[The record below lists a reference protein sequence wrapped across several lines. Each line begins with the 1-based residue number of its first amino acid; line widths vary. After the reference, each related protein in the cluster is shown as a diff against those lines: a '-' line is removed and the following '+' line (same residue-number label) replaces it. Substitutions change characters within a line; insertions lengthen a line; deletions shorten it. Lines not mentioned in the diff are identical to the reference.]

1 MKSQLFS
8 QSSMLSDAW
17 QSSSNDARDLFLK
30 TGPGKTLAYLDEWIT
45 AAENNRDA
53 LRGLVLVAQESRKK
67 INGLWEDYKKDI
79 EDAKNVGFGTTAR
92 IWLTRYDLIRGG
104 EEYEAAMDEHRE
116 QQIQEVRKRYN
127 REAQQLASDTATHYF
142 EYLTKNGYGPPFEP
156 MNATMNIP
164 GEGLWS
170 RIPSGPSGPPGMPN
184 AGAPPSV
191 GTVRQPPGMNL
202 TAVPPPAQ
210 FQGRYTAPP
219 GGLTAP
225 VGTPGIT
232 PPPALPAGGLTPP
245 AGLVVPP
252 PIAPGAAAAA
262 AAAASRLPTPSG
274 VPAGGGRPAGLP
286 AALRNGVLQRPTLG
300 APPGAGSVPGAGAM
314 PPGAR
319 PPAPPVLNR
328 PTSQAARGGGPN
340 SFGQPGQPALGQ
352 PGAARR

>member
-1 MKSQLFS
+1 
-8 QSSMLSDAW
+8 MLSDAW

-191 GTVRQPPGMNL
+191 GTVQATTGHEPDRRTAAGPVPGSIHR
-202 TAVPPPAQ
+202 PARRAHGS
-210 FQGRYTAPP
+210 GRHTRYH
-219 GGLTAP
+219 
-225 VGTPGIT
+225 
-232 PPPALPAGGLTPP
+232 PAAGPARGRPYPASRAGGATTDRPGRGGRGRRGREPATDAIRRTRRRRAPCRAAGRTPQRRAAAP
-245 AGLVVPP
+245 DAGRAARCRLG
-252 PIAPGAAAAA
+252 AWRWRDAARGAAAGAA
-262 AAAASRLPTPSG
+262 GAEPSHQ
-274 VPAGGGRPAGLP
+274 PGRPRRWPEQLRP
-286 AALRNGVLQRPTLG
+286 AWATR
-300 APPGAGSVPGAGAM
+300 
-314 PPGAR
+314 AR
-319 PPAPPVLNR
+319 PA
-328 PTSQAARGGGPN
+328 
-340 SFGQPGQPALGQ
+340 